1 MKYIKRY
8 IPSLDL
14 LFLNQ
19 FSNIVVDKSSK
30 EPREIGSI
38 CLRKWAVMM
47 NFMSIVL
54 KKESGI
60 SS

>member
-14 LFLNQ
+14 LFLNK

-30 EPREIGSI
+30 EPREIGQNAEYI
-38 CLRKWAVMM
+38 
-47 NFMSIVL
+47 I
-54 KKESGI
+54 
-60 SS
+60 